1 MLEIKNVTKSFD
13 RPLFKEMSMTFQ
25 ETGMYVIVGKS
36 GSGKSTLLNILGG
49 LDNEYQ
55 GVIEIDG
62 QDIRQIPH
70 YIRKYIGFIFQQFY
84 LIEEMNV
91 KENVNLISYF
101 KRIMISKKEY
111 YLERLKIKDLQRYK
125 TAILSGGQK
134 QRVAIYRGFIA
145 KHPIILCDEPTGAL
159 DAKNSEEIFKILKQL
174 SKEKLVIVISHDE
187 ILAKKY
193 HDYLYK
199 IKDYQLK
206 LIHQNPITQRKKQ
219 EEKTSKRSFLQFI
232 LKELKMTWKSS
243 FIVVQVLF
251 LALLS
256 ILLTL
261 SLTQS
266 TQKQIHQQLEQIIPS
281 TTIMLKKKNN
291 QMIKM
296 DDLKQIQ
303 HLAIQYRF
311 LQNDQVDFLG
321 ISFSKKYQT
330 KKTLYISDYIQK
342 PKYKIQGKEIGN
354 DQEIILARSTYEQLI
369 YLTKQKSLMNQEVYL
384 FFDYQ
389 NEVKSYPVKI
399 VGIEEKE
406 TVMETLYL
414 KEFAF
419 NHYLQELY
427 QLEQGHT
434 AFLQVKNKKAMKI
447 LKEKYPIYQ
456 FKLANSSLSS
466 TIDKKF
472 KQIEI
477 IFLGFSSLSIITAC
491 VLLGFVLYLMVIKRK
506 KYFAILQTLGASL
519 KQVCFIV
526 LFQGLIISGV
536 AFFEAFL
543 VLNQLFVLANT
554 LIKESISNLMDNFF
568 IVSYEMMGVMF
579 IVVLIFTL
587 LCSMVPIKKVK
598 EIEIIEALKG

>member
-125 TAILSGGQK
+125 TAILSGGQR

-159 DAKNSEEIFKILKQL
+159 DVKNSEEVFKTLKEL
-174 SKEKLVIVISHDE
+174 AKEKRVIVISHDE
-187 ILAKKY
+187 KLASKY
-193 HDYLYK
+193 HDYLYEIKNQQIHLVHQNK
-199 IKDYQLK
+199 IKET
-206 LIHQNPITQRKKQ
+206 ITAK
-219 EEKTSKRSFLQFI
+219 EKTTKKSFFQFL
-232 LKELKMTWKSS
+232 LKDFKLCWKSH
-243 FIVVQVLF
+243 FIVIQVLF
-251 LALLS
+251 IALLS
-256 ILLTL
+256 IMLTL
-261 SLTQS
+261 SLTNS
-266 TQKQIHQQLEQIIPS
+266 TNKQIQAQLEKIIPS

-291 QMIKM
+291 EMLTQK
-296 DDLKQIQ
+296 DLQNIHHKEIT
-303 HLAIQYRF
+303 YRF
-311 LQNDQVDFLG
+311 LQNDDVEFLG
-321 ISFSKKYQT
+321 ISPLKKYQT
-330 KKTLYISDYIQK
+330 NKTLYISDYIQK

-491 VLLGFVLYLMVIKRK
+491 FLLGFVLYLMVIKRK

>member
-193 HDYLYK
+193 HDYLYE

-303 HLAIQYRF
+303 HPAIQYCF

-491 VLLGFVLYLMVIKRK
+491 FLLGFVLYLMVIKRK

>member
-1 MLEIKNVTKSFD
+1 M
-13 RPLFKEMSMTFQ
+13 
-25 ETGMYVIVGKS
+25 
-36 GSGKSTLLNILGG
+36 
-49 LDNEYQ
+49 
-55 GVIEIDG
+55 
-62 QDIRQIPH
+62 
-70 YIRKYIGFIFQQFY
+70 
-84 LIEEMNV
+84 
-91 KENVNLISYF
+91 
-101 KRIMISKKEY
+101 
-111 YLERLKIKDLQRYK
+111 
-125 TAILSGGQK
+125 
-134 QRVAIYRGFIA
+134 
-145 KHPIILCDEPTGAL
+145 
-159 DAKNSEEIFKILKQL
+159 
-174 SKEKLVIVISHDE
+174 
-187 ILAKKY
+187 
-193 HDYLYK
+193 
-199 IKDYQLK
+199 
-206 LIHQNPITQRKKQ
+206 
-219 EEKTSKRSFLQFI
+219 
-232 LKELKMTWKSS
+232 
-243 FIVVQVLF
+243 
-251 LALLS
+251 
-256 ILLTL
+256 LTL
-261 SLTQS
+261 SLTNS
-266 TQKQIHQQLEQIIPS
+266 TNKQIQAQLEKIIPS

-291 QMIKM
+291 EMLTQK
-296 DDLKQIQ
+296 DLQNIHHKEIT
-303 HLAIQYRF
+303 YRF
-311 LQNDQVDFLG
+311 LQNDDVEFLG
-321 ISFSKKYQT
+321 ISSLKKYQT
-330 KKTLYISDYIQK
+330 NKTLYISDYIQK
-342 PKYKIQGKEIGN
+342 PKHKIQGKGIGN

-434 AFLQVKNKKAMKI
+434 AFLQVKNKKVMKI
-447 LKEKYPIYQ
+447 LKEKYPTYQ

-491 VLLGFVLYLMVIKRK
+491 FLLGFVLYLMVIKRK

-526 LFQGLIISGV
+526 LFQGLIISGI

-554 LIKESISNLMDNFF
+554 LIKESISNLIDNFF
-568 IVSYEMMGVMF
+568 TVSYEMMGVMF

-587 LCSMVPIKKVK
+587 LCSMIPIKKVK

>member
-1 MLEIKNVTKSFD
+1 M
-13 RPLFKEMSMTFQ
+13 
-25 ETGMYVIVGKS
+25 
-36 GSGKSTLLNILGG
+36 
-49 LDNEYQ
+49 
-55 GVIEIDG
+55 
-62 QDIRQIPH
+62 
-70 YIRKYIGFIFQQFY
+70 
-84 LIEEMNV
+84 
-91 KENVNLISYF
+91 
-101 KRIMISKKEY
+101 
-111 YLERLKIKDLQRYK
+111 
-125 TAILSGGQK
+125 
-134 QRVAIYRGFIA
+134 
-145 KHPIILCDEPTGAL
+145 
-159 DAKNSEEIFKILKQL
+159 
-174 SKEKLVIVISHDE
+174 
-187 ILAKKY
+187 
-193 HDYLYK
+193 
-199 IKDYQLK
+199 
-206 LIHQNPITQRKKQ
+206 
-219 EEKTSKRSFLQFI
+219 
-232 LKELKMTWKSS
+232 
-243 FIVVQVLF
+243 
-251 LALLS
+251 
-256 ILLTL
+256 LTL
-261 SLTQS
+261 SLTNS
-266 TQKQIHQQLEQIIPS
+266 TNKQIQAQLEKIIPS
-281 TTIMLKKKNN
+281 TSIMLKKKNN
-291 QMIKM
+291 EMLTQK
-296 DDLKQIQ
+296 DLQNIHHKEIM
-303 HLAIQYRF
+303 YRF
-311 LQNDQVDFLG
+311 LQNDDVEFLG
-321 ISFSKKYQT
+321 ISSLKKYQT
-330 KKTLYISDYIQK
+330 NKTLYISDYIQM
-342 PKYKIQGKEIGN
+342 PKQKIQGKGIGN

-369 YLTKQKSLMNQEVYL
+369 YLTKQKSLMNQKVYL

-434 AFLQVKNKKAMKI
+434 AFLQVKNKKTMKI
-447 LKEKYPIYQ
+447 LKEKYPTYQ

-477 IFLGFSSLSIITAC
+477 TFLGFSSLSIITAC
-491 VLLGFVLYLMVIKRK
+491 FLLGFVLYLMVIKRK

-568 IVSYEMMGVMF
+568 TVSYEMMGVMF

-587 LCSMVPIKKVK
+587 LCSMIPIKKVK